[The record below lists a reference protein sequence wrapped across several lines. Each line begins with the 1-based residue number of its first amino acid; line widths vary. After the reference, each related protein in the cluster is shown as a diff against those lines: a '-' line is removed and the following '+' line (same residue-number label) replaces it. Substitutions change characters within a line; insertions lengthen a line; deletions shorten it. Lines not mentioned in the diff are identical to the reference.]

1 MRSNEERVAAVKRRV
16 EQLEARRRRVRS
28 RVAAVSSVA
37 ACLALIVCL
46 SFAMPGIMGRLAEWS
61 YGAYGAAAS
70 IFTGSST
77 LGYIIIGLLAFV
89 LGIFVTILCFK
100 LRSLGGRD
108 GDDNGRDN

>member
-46 SFAMPGIMGRLAEWS
+46 SFAMPGITGRLAEWS
-61 YGAYGAAAS
+61 CGAYGAAAS

-77 LGYIIIGLLAFV
+77 LGYIIIGLLVFV